1 MEITAFGAALR
12 RYREER
18 GLSQNALAKKAGV
31 NVGSV
36 NRLESGDRS
45 PGGPEMVLTLAQALD
60 LPPMERDLLL
70 AAAGQLPASITPAVL
85 ADPAFLVAAE
95 ILGDQRIPA
104 DERADFRAQI
114 ILAARRWRDVR

>member
-1 MEITAFGAALR
+1 VEITAFGAALR

-70 AAAGQLPASITPAVL
+70 AAAGQLPASITAAVL

>member
-70 AAAGQLPASITPAVL
+70 AAAGQLPASITAAVL